1 VLRDATAWLQ
11 RQVKPTR
18 VPTLY
23 LIDPSGRV
31 VHEGLGEPPAMW
43 DALRRCAQLRQGPRR

>member
-1 VLRDATAWLQ
+1 MLRDATAWLQ